1 MSYSH
6 GPTRWPSMGFAMLNP
21 SYEDFLPRAA
31 GGYAHQRFEAVR
43 RVEQHAARAA
53 ENDRPAVGGDRVF
66 GEFQGEPG
74 VLLDP
79 QQSQVIFPPDAR
91 EARPE
96 RVDGP
101 RRKARGSKHW
111 RPARRVAP
119 AWLVAC
125 LILDARQR
133 PLPPPLRQRPR

>member
-53 ENDRPAVGGDRVF
+53 EDDRAAVEDDRVF
-66 GEFQGEPG
+66 GEFEREPG
-74 VLLDP
+74 VLLD
-79 QQSQVIFPPDAR
+79 QEQNQVIFPPH
-91 EARPE
+91 PGQPGQE
-96 RVDGP
+96 RVDDH
-101 RRKARGSKHW
+101 RRKAFERF
-111 RPARRVAP
+111 
-119 AWLVAC
+119 L
-125 LILDARQR
+125 
-133 PLPPPLRQRPR
+133 